1 MGDVLHVYSGCE
13 GWAII
18 FCETKNNVTEMEMN
32 LQKKKTKHNIQ
43 FLHDSITQSTRKYNG
58 KLQRM

>member
-1 MGDVLHVYSGCE
+1 MGAVLHVYSGCE

-32 LQKKKTKHNIQ
+32 LQKKTNTTFSFYMTLSHSQ
-43 FLHDSITQSTRKYNG
+43 QESTMESFKECS
-58 KLQRM
+58 